1 MATTKKTA
9 LDPKMTC
16 RGRWSVCGGTEP
28 SISAKWHLGAD
39 CTKKR
44 ADQMKAAKAE
54 VEPPKAKDATKVAVV
69 KPSTPTRKPAPR
81 TSAPIQRVAATAA
94 PVPTIT
100 KAEQDAERAGDR
112 NN

>member
-1 MATTKKTA
+1 MATMKK
-9 LDPKMTC
+9 LDPKLTC
-16 RGRWSVCGGTEP
+16 RGKWSACGGTEP
-28 SISAKWHLGAD
+28 SISAKWHLGAA

-44 ADQMKAAKAE
+44 AETMKATAAE
-54 VEPPKAKDATKVAVV
+54 IKPPKAAPKVAVV
-69 KPSTPTRKPAPR
+69 KAATPTRKPAPR
-81 TSAPIQRVAATAA
+81 TSAPVQRVAATPA

>member
-1 MATTKKTA
+1 MATKK

-16 RGRWSVCGGTEP
+16 RGKWSACGGTEP
-28 SISAKWHLGAD
+28 SISAKWHLGAA

-44 ADQMKAAKAE
+44 AEAMKKTAAEIK
-54 VEPPKAKDATKVAVV
+54 PPKAAPKVAVV
-69 KPSTPTRKPAPR
+69 KPATPTRKPAPR
-81 TSAPIQRVAATAA
+81 SSAPVQRVAATAA
-94 PVPTIT
+94 PIPTIT